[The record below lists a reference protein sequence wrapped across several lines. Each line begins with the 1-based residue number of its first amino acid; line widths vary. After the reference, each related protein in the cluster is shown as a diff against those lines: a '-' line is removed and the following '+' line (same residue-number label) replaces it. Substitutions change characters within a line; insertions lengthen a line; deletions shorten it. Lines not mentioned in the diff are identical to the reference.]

1 MYFGIGLKIAI
12 MAISF
17 YWIKNLPI
25 PDSYKFLLTVIPS
38 LLLISSRYVINSVQ
52 YSGKNKPITVR
63 RDDNRSDIAMSEDFF
78 FEKFSLEIQKDA
90 DATLYE
96 NEKPFWIENAGF
108 LDISNPNNYIKLDNV
123 HLTSNYTLE
132 FWLRLK
138 YLGNNN
144 IISFYSGEQP
154 IFDVSYDERFIYI
167 NQTTKVPYVRGQ
179 WFHFVIM
186 RGKPEMLGGN
196 RGLLYINGIF
206 HSYIDYLPNLD
217 QMNSSFLFKNTS
229 PGDEYNKKYHDLSN
243 CALVRFYDRSL
254 TIDEIQNNYLK
265 DASYFGLQ
273 EEDMSSTRTYVNGS
287 SMVFYLD
294 ARVPKSTISEKVDES
309 IQKKKEGQV
318 DVMYNISKA
327 SNSPKEPSKVKVVE
341 PKEEDIVDDVL
352 LVGFAGSDKKDTKDS
367 NNWLGKAQHVSEKEE
382 HISKKTIK
390 LPEKEMV
397 LKSNWLDGT
406 SKKSDGTSKE
416 TMVLKGMKESTADED
431 SEKESES
438 DSDKKVKKTKQ
449 SKKAKNV
456 KELKSSKPIF

>member
-52 YSGKNKPITVR
+52 YAGKNKPITVR
-63 RDDNRSDIAMSEDFF
+63 RDDNRSDVALVDEFF
-78 FEKFSLEIQKDA
+78 FENFSLEIQKDA
-90 DATLYE
+90 NATLYE

-108 LDISNPNNYIKLDNV
+108 LDISNPNNYIKLDDV

-167 NQTTKVPYVRGQ
+167 NQNTKIPYVPGQ

-186 RGKPEMLGGN
+186 RGKPDMLGGN

-217 QMNSSFLFKNTS
+217 QMNAAFLFKNTS
-229 PGDEYNKKYHDLSN
+229 PGNEYNKKYHDLSN
-243 CALVRFYDRSL
+243 CSLVRFYDRSL

-265 DASYFGLQ
+265 DANYFGLQ

-287 SMVFYLD
+287 SMVFYLE
-294 ARVPKSTISEKVDES
+294 ARVPKSEKVDES
-309 IQKKKEGQV
+309 VVMKTKDNKKPVE
-318 DVMYNISKA
+318 VMYNISRGT
-327 SNSPKEPSKVKVVE
+327 SIPKEPSKVKVLE
-341 PKEEDIVDDVL
+341 PEDREERDVL
-352 LVGFAGSDKKDTKDS
+352 LVGFAHSDKKDS
-367 NNWLGKAQHVSEKEE
+367 NNWLGKAEHLVEKEE
-382 HISKKTIK
+382 HVSKKTIR
-390 LPEKEMV
+390 LPEERMT

-406 SKKSDGTSKE
+406 PKKSDGVSKE
-416 TMVLKGMKESTADED
+416 IAALKGMKA
-431 SEKESES
+431 
-438 DSDKKVKKTKQ
+438 VKDN
-449 SKKAKNV
+449 KNV

>member
-1 MYFGIGLKIAI
+1 MMYLGIGLKIAI

-17 YWIKNLPI
+17 YWIKNLNI

-52 YSGKNKPITVR
+52 YAGKNKPITVR
-63 RDDNRSDIAMSEDFF
+63 RDDNRSDVALVDEFF
-78 FEKFSLEIQKDA
+78 FENFSLEIQKDA
-90 DATLYE
+90 NATLYE

-108 LDISNPNNYIKLDNV
+108 LDISNPNNYIKLDDV

-167 NQTTKVPYVRGQ
+167 NQNTKIPYVPGQ

-186 RGKPEMLGGN
+186 RGKPDMLGGN

-206 HSYIDYLPNLD
+206 HSYVEYLPNLD
-217 QMNSSFLFKNTS
+217 QMNAAFLFKNTS
-229 PGDEYNKKYHDLSN
+229 PGNEYNKNYHDLSN
-243 CALVRFYDRSL
+243 CSLVRFYDRSL

-265 DASYFGLQ
+265 DANYFGLQ

-287 SMVFYLD
+287 SMVFYLE
-294 ARVPKSTISEKVDES
+294 ARVPKNEKIDES
-309 IQKKKEGQV
+309 AIMKEKNKEKPV
-318 DVMYNISKA
+318 EVMYNISKT
-327 SNSPKEPSKVKVVE
+327 PKEPSKLKVVE
-341 PKEEDIVDDVL
+341 PEDKEERDVL
-352 LVGFAGSDKKDTKDS
+352 LVGFAQSDKTDS
-367 NNWLGKAQHVSEKEE
+367 NNWLGKAEKLAEKED
-382 HISKKTIK
+382 HVSKKTIR
-390 LPEKEMV
+390 LPEQQMT

-406 SKKSDGTSKE
+406 PKKSDGVSKE
-416 TMVLKGMKESTADED
+416 TAVLKGMKAV
-431 SEKESES
+431 K
-438 DSDKKVKKTKQ
+438 SDKGEKNTK
-449 SKKAKNV
+449 
-456 KELKSSKPIF
+456 EIKSSKPIF

>member
-17 YWIKNLPI
+17 YWIKNLNI

-52 YSGKNKPITVR
+52 YAGKNKPINVK
-63 RDDNRSDIAMSEDFF
+63 RDDNKSDKPMSDEFF
-78 FEKFSLEIQKDA
+78 FENFSLEIQKDA

-167 NQTTKVPYVRGQ
+167 NQNTKIPYVPGQ

-186 RGKPEMLGGN
+186 RGKPDMLGGN
-196 RGLLYINGIF
+196 KGLLYINGIF

-217 QMNSSFLFKNTS
+217 QMNAAFLFKNTS
-229 PGDEYNKKYHDLSN
+229 PGNEYNKNYHDLSN
-243 CALVRFYDRSL
+243 CSMVRFYDRSL

-265 DASYFGLQ
+265 DANYFGLQ

-287 SMVFYLD
+287 SMVFYLE
-294 ARVPKSTISEKVDES
+294 ARVPKSINSESS
-309 IQKKKEGQV
+309 ILQTKENNKEKQV
-318 DVMYNISKA
+318 EVMYNIS
-327 SNSPKEPSKVKVVE
+327 NNRKEPSKVKLVE
-341 PKEEDIVDDVL
+341 PEEDVKKDVL
-352 LVGFAGSDKKDTKDS
+352 LVGFAENGKKNS
-367 NNWLGKAQHVSEKEE
+367 NNWLGKAQHLAEKEE
-382 HISKKTIK
+382 HISKKAIRI
-390 LPEKEMV
+390 PEERTA

-406 SKKSDGTSKE
+406 PKKSDGISKE
-416 TMVLKGMKESTADED
+416 TIALKSMKVVKGT
-431 SEKESES
+431 EK
-438 DSDKKVKKTKQ
+438 DTKD
-449 SKKAKNV
+449 AKEV
-456 KELKSSKPIF
+456 KSSKPIF

>member
-17 YWIKNLPI
+17 YWIKNLDI

-52 YSGKNKPITVR
+52 YAGKNKPITVR
-63 RDDNRSDIAMSEDFF
+63 RDDNKSDVALVDEFF
-78 FEKFSLEIQKDA
+78 FENFSLEIQKDA

-132 FWLRLK
+132 LWLRLK

-167 NQTTKVPYVRGQ
+167 NQTTKIPYVPGQ

-186 RGKPEMLGGN
+186 RGKPDMLGGN

-206 HSYIDYLPNLD
+206 HSYIEYLPNLD
-217 QMNSSFLFKNTS
+217 QMNAAFLFKNTS
-229 PGDEYNKKYHDLSN
+229 PGNEYNKNYHDLSN
-243 CALVRFYDRSL
+243 CSLVRLYDRSL

-265 DASYFGLQ
+265 DANYFGLQ

-287 SMVFYLD
+287 SMVFYLE
-294 ARVPKSTISEKVDES
+294 ARVPKSQKIDDSAIVKEKN
-309 IQKKKEGQV
+309 KEKPV
-318 DVMYNISKA
+318 EVMYNISRA
-327 SNSPKEPSKVKVVE
+327 SSIQREPSKVKVVE
-341 PKEEDIVDDVL
+341 PQYKDKEDVL
-352 LVGFAGSDKKDTKDS
+352 LVGFAQSDKTDS
-367 NNWLGKAQHVSEKEE
+367 NNWLGKAEHLLEKED
-382 HISKKTIK
+382 HVSKKTIR
-390 LPEKEMV
+390 LPEQQLT

-406 SKKSDGTSKE
+406 PKKSDGVSKE
-416 TMVLKGMKESTADED
+416 TAVLKGMKVV
-431 SEKESES
+431 KG
-438 DSDKKVKKTKQ
+438 DKD
-449 SKKAKNV
+449 V
-456 KELKSSKPIF
+456 KEIKSSKPIF

>member
-17 YWIKNLPI
+17 YWIKNLNI

-52 YSGKNKPITVR
+52 YAGKNKPITVK
-63 RDDNRSDIAMSEDFF
+63 RDDNKSDIAMSDEFF
-78 FEKFSLEIQKDA
+78 FENFSLEIQKDA

-167 NQTTKVPYVRGQ
+167 NQTTKIPYVPGQ
-179 WFHFVIM
+179 WFHFVVM
-186 RGKPEMLGGN
+186 RGKPDMLGGN

-217 QMNSSFLFKNTS
+217 QMNSAFLFKNTS

-243 CALVRFYDRSL
+243 CSLVRFYDRSL

-265 DASYFGLQ
+265 DANYFGLQ

-287 SMVFYLD
+287 SMVFYLE
-294 ARVPKSTISEKVDES
+294 ARVPKSTISEKVNEVVS
-309 IQKKKEGQV
+309 REKNSEQIKSV
-318 DVMYNISKA
+318 DVMYNISR
-327 SNSPKEPSKVKVVE
+327 SSSIPKEPSKVKVVE
-341 PKEEDIVDDVL
+341 PKEELEDVL
-352 LVGFAGSDKKDTKDS
+352 LVGFAESDKKDS
-367 NNWLGKAQHVSEKEE
+367 NSWLGKAQNLSQQSQKEE
-382 HISKKTIK
+382 HVSKKTIR
-390 LPEKEMV
+390 LPEEEMV

-406 SKKSDGTSKE
+406 SKKSDGTTKE
-416 TMVLKGMKESTADED
+416 TKALKSMKTNKNKGSNKKD
-431 SEKESES
+431 KE
-438 DSDKKVKKTKQ
+438 
-449 SKKAKNV
+449 V
-456 KELKSSKPIF
+456 KEIKSSKPIF